1 MSNNTPVHAPLYPQD
16 GGYGSTDYESIA
28 VLLRVDEG
36 AVRDLLSETPFQPLG
51 GGLVWAELMIMRQA
65 YGIQPY
71 SGGGIIVP
79 ARYRDSV
86 GGYYAFC
93 YVDTDDSLALGREAY
108 GYPKKY
114 AKARFQRTGR
124 AATASYRRP
133 DLRLD
138 LSLVLDEAPGR
149 SLPEAP
155 RFPHLLLQTIPTVD
169 HREPLFTRV
178 VARDTASVSSFVM
191 TMGEGAVRVAPG
203 ETGNELGWLGEP
215 EVLGGFHV
223 TGSFQGNPGRVLGI
237 EQVSA
242 ELRAM
247 IAEKELQP

>member
-1 MSNNTPVHAPLYPQD
+1 MNNTPVHAPLYPQD
-16 GGYGSTDYESIA
+16 GGYGSSDYESIA
-28 VLLRVDEG
+28 VLLRVGEA
-36 AVRDLLSETPFQPLG
+36 AVSTLLADTPFEPLG
-51 GGLVWAELMIMRQA
+51 GGFVWAELMTMRKA
-65 YGIQPY
+65 HGIQPY

-79 ARYRDSV
+79 ARYRGTV

-114 AKARFQRTGR
+114 ATARYQRTGR

-133 DLRLD
+133 DLQLD
-138 LSLVLDEAPGR
+138 LSLVLDERPGR
-149 SLPEAP
+149 SLPDAP

-191 TMGEGAVRVAPG
+191 TMGEGALRVAPG
-203 ETGNELGWLGEP
+203 EAGDELGWLGQP

-223 TGSFQGNPGRVLGI
+223 AGAFQGNPGRVLGI
-237 EQVSA
+237 EQVSD

-247 IAEKELQP
+247 IRAKDQQP